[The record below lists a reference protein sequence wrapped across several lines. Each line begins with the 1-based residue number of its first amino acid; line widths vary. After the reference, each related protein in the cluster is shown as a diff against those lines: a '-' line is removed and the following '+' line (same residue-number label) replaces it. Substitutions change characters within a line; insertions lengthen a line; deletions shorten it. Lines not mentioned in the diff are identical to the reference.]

1 MRKHIGAKVISLIVV
16 LLMVFG
22 ISSYISTMS
31 LKHSQDTISEIADL
45 YMGIENKN
53 AELLEGIV
61 YVKLYTSNMT
71 NSINGTLATSVS
83 SVAETAQGNLD
94 HIRATVEEMRELCE
108 RTGEAELVAQF
119 DAVAVSIEELCGAMD
134 TMIAAALD
142 GRNEAVI
149 SFAGRSSLL
158 YKQVEEQEDI
168 FGEMLKTVTD
178 NAVSVS
184 VKNVR
189 YCQMY
194 NMVMIII
201 YVVVSVVAVII
212 VNHTVVR
219 PARKASAQ
227 LGSIIEK
234 IDNNE
239 GDLTERIEVK
249 TQDEVGRL
257 VQGINAFIEKL
268 ESIMKTIQ
276 TESRNMTVSVASITE
291 GINSSNDNA
300 SDVSAVMEELSASME
315 EVSATVSQISL
326 GADEVLEASKGMSV
340 QAKNGADFVKEIK
353 DRAQVIKTDTI
364 ASKENTS
371 QMIVQNREML
381 QVAINNSRSVEQING
396 LTEEI
401 LNISGQTNLLALNAS
416 IEAAR
421 AGDAGKGFAVV
432 AEEIRVL
439 ADNSKNTA
447 NNIQEISNQVT
458 KAVRELSK
466 NANAMLAFIDETVLV
481 DYDKFVDVAVKYD
494 EDADSMDAILKEFWQ
509 GAHELEGTM
518 EQMTSGLE
526 GINSAID
533 ESAQGIGMAAASTNQ
548 LVEALSEIRDEAN
561 ANNEVSE
568 LLSSEVERFKNI

>member
-1 MRKHIGAKVISLIVV
+1 
-16 LLMVFG
+16 
-22 ISSYISTMS
+22 
-31 LKHSQDTISEIADL
+31 
-45 YMGIENKN
+45 
-53 AELLEGIV
+53 
-61 YVKLYTSNMT
+61 MT

-94 HIRATVEEMRELCE
+94 HIRTTVEEMRGLCE
-108 RTGEAELVAQF
+108 RTGEGELVAQF

-201 YVVVSVVAVII
+201 YVVVSVVAVMI
-212 VNHTVVR
+212 VNHTVAR

-291 GINSSNDNA
+291 GINSSNENA

>member
-1 MRKHIGAKVISLIVV
+1 
-16 LLMVFG
+16 
-22 ISSYISTMS
+22 
-31 LKHSQDTISEIADL
+31 
-45 YMGIENKN
+45 
-53 AELLEGIV
+53 
-61 YVKLYTSNMT
+61 MT

-94 HIRATVEEMRELCE
+94 HIRTTVEEMRGLCE
-108 RTGEAELVAQF
+108 RTGEGELVAQF

-194 NMVMIII
+194 NMVMIVI

-212 VNHTVVR
+212 VNHTVAR
-219 PARKASAQ
+219 PARKAS
-227 LGSIIEK
+227 
-234 IDNNE
+234 
-239 GDLTERIEVK
+239 
-249 TQDEVGRL
+249 
-257 VQGINAFIEKL
+257 VQL

-381 QVAINNSRSVEQING
+381 QVAINNSRSVEQINS

>member
-1 MRKHIGAKVISLIVV
+1 
-16 LLMVFG
+16 
-22 ISSYISTMS
+22 
-31 LKHSQDTISEIADL
+31 
-45 YMGIENKN
+45 
-53 AELLEGIV
+53 
-61 YVKLYTSNMT
+61 MT

-94 HIRATVEEMRELCE
+94 HIRTTVEEMRGLCE
-108 RTGEAELVAQF
+108 RTGEGELVTQF